1 MANVF
6 VSYREPG
13 AVTAIR
19 LASELRDAGHQVW
32 LDEWE
37 VGLATSII
45 GRVNEG
51 LPGGTAYLVL
61 CISRD
66 GMEEPWI
73 SPEWMSTL
81 ARQLGEHGVKIV
93 PVLIERGGPPKILAS
108 LPYADL
114 ATNWTAGLANLERAL
129 R

>member
-6 VSYREPG
+6 VSYRGPG

-37 VGLATSII
+37 IGLGTSII

-51 LPGGTAYLVL
+51 LPGGPAYLVL
-61 CISRD
+61 CVSRR
-66 GMEEPWI
+66 GMDEPWI
-73 SPEWMSTL
+73 SREWVAALS
-81 ARQLGEHGVKIV
+81 RQLGEHGVKIL
-93 PVLIERGGPPKILAS
+93 PVLVERGGPPKMLAS

-114 ATNWTAGLANLERAL
+114 ATNWTTGLATLERAL